1 MPGTL
6 LDKLNSAE
14 AILVGAAAGMSASC
28 GYNFF
33 YQNDA
38 IFQKYLGDFHKKYG
52 FTGAFNGFYYPL
64 SFPGKLTGHFLYVWA
79 IMEYECPTGQPY
91 YDLMELLEG
100 KNYHIMTTNQDFQF
114 TPCGVRRKI
123 KRHPG

>member
-1 MPGTL
+1 MQPMKNIVFENAYQKNARTL

-52 FTGAFNGFYYPL
+52 LNARVIATR
-64 SFPGKLTGHFLYVWA
+64 V
-79 IMEYECPTGQPY
+79 
-91 YDLMELLEG
+91 
-100 KNYHIMTTNQDFQF
+100 YHAKYKVF
-114 TPCGVRRKI
+114 
-123 KRHPG
+123 

>member
-1 MPGTL
+1 MQPTKNIVFENAYQKNARTL

-38 IFQKYLGDFHKKYG
+38 IFQNLPEPLTDF
-52 FTGAFNGFYYPL
+52 TIIILPR
-64 SFPGKLTGHFLYVWA
+64 KLIGHFLYVWA
-79 IMEYECPTGQPY
+79 IWNMSVLQ
-91 YDLMELLEG
+91 DSL
-100 KNYHIMTTNQDFQF
+100 TTISWNSLRVK
-114 TPCGVRRKI
+114 TI
-123 KRHPG
+123 IL

>member
-1 MPGTL
+1 MQPMKNIVFENAYQKNARTL

-52 FTGAFNGFYYPL
+52 FTGAFNGFYYHYPSPEAHWAFL
-64 SFPGKLTGHFLYVWA
+64 VRMGYMENMSVLQDSLTTISWNSSSVKTIIL
-79 IMEYECPTGQPY
+79 
-91 YDLMELLEG
+91 
-100 KNYHIMTTNQDFQF
+100 
-114 TPCGVRRKI
+114 
-123 KRHPG
+123 

>member
-1 MPGTL
+1 MQPMKNIVFENAYQKNARTL

-38 IFQKYLGDFHKKYG
+38 IFQKYLGDFPEPLTD
-52 FTGAFNGFYYPL
+52 FTIIILPR
-64 SFPGKLTGHFLYVWA
+64 KLTGHFLYVWA
-79 IMEYECPTGQPY
+79 IWNMSVLQ
-91 YDLMELLEG
+91 DSL
-100 KNYHIMTTNQDFQF
+100 TT
-114 TPCGVRRKI
+114 I
-123 KRHPG
+123 